1 MLRGIYT
8 AASGMISKQVQLEN
22 LSNNV
27 SNINT
32 AGFKKQKI
40 SLKSFEE
47 LVIRNRDKEIGG
59 KTFPR
64 KVGVI
69 ELGVGIDGTK
79 TYFSQGDLEKSDRN
93 LDFAINGDG
102 FFTVEDEQGNK
113 KYTRDGRFQID
124 SEGNLITSNGYKVL
138 GVDQNG
144 NEKAITVN
152 SDNVTLNSD
161 GTLSGTDNLKFL
173 ITSFDDKNQLSRD
186 ANNFY
191 TSTTEGNATTID
203 IKQGFIEKSN
213 VDTIEVIT
221 EMMSI
226 MRSYESSQKV
236 MQSLDETLSK
246 TVNEVGNV
254 R

>member
-8 AASGMISKQVQLEN
+8 AASGMITKQVQLEN

-32 AGFKKQKI
+32 AGYKKQKVA
-40 SLKSFEE
+40 LKSFEE
-47 LVIRNRDKEIGG
+47 LILMNKDKQLGD
-59 KTFPR
+59 KSFPR
-64 KVGVI
+64 RIGTI
-69 ELGVGIDGTK
+69 ELGVGVDGTR
-79 TYFSQGDLEKSDRN
+79 TNFSQGDLEKTDRM
-93 LDFAINGDG
+93 LDFAINGEG
-102 FFTVEDEQGNK
+102 FFTVEDENGNK
-113 KYTRDGRFQID
+113 KYTRDGRFQVD
-124 SEGNLITSNGYKVL
+124 GEGNLVTTNGYKVIGL
-138 GVDQNG
+138 DQNG
-144 NEKAITVN
+144 NEKTIKVS
-152 SDNVTLNSD
+152 SDKVVLKSD
-161 GTLSGTDNLKFL
+161 GTLSETDNLKFL
-173 ITSFDDKNQLSRD
+173 ITSFEDKNQLLRD

-191 TSTTEGNATTID
+191 TANQEGDLVTSD

>member
-8 AASGMISKQVQLEN
+8 AASGMITKQVQLEN

-32 AGFKKQKI
+32 AGYKKQKV

-47 LVIRNRDKEIGG
+47 LVLMNKDKQVGD
-59 KTFPR
+59 KSFPR
-64 KVGVI
+64 RIGTI
-69 ELGVGIDGTK
+69 ELGVGIDGTR
-79 TYFSQGDLEKSDRN
+79 TNFSQGDLEKTDRI

-102 FFTVEDEQGNK
+102 FFTVEDENGSK
-113 KYTRDGRFQID
+113 KYTRDGRFKID
-124 SEGNLITSNGYKVL
+124 SEGNLIATNGYKVIGL
-138 GVDQNG
+138 DENG
-144 NEKAITVN
+144 YEKTIKVN
-152 SDNVTLNSD
+152 SENITLNPD
-161 GTLSGTDNLKFL
+161 GTISGTDNLKFL
-173 ITSFDDKNQLSRD
+173 ITTFEDKNQLLRD
-186 ANNFY
+186 ANDFY
-191 TSTTEGNATTID
+191 NSKADGNPVATD
-203 IKQGFIEKSN
+203 IKQGFVEKSN